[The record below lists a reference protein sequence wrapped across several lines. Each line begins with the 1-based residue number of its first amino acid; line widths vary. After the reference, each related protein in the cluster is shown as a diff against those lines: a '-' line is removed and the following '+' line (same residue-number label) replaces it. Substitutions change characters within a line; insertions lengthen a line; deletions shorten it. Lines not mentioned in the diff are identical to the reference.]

1 MKSSIIDQDSDSGD
15 DEQRD
20 ETVDAEI
27 SEEDA
32 DVIKGNRVTR
42 HDSSPCPRLKD
53 EEPPIFPAGERSG
66 LCRNRREQ
74 AQKRRVMVM
83 EGTQTRSAQQP
94 ATQVTRQAPEPG
106 FKSAG
111 SQAFKTSCT
120 EVMNSV
126 AITSEL
132 LSPCQSRCNLQHVLP
147 KYQGDRCDVQGGD
160 ARVSGASDG
169 RGSPTS

>member
-15 DEQRD
+15 DEQSD
-20 ETVDAEI
+20 ETVDAEV
-27 SEEDA
+27 SEDDA

-42 HDSSPCPRLKD
+42 HDS
-53 EEPPIFPAGERSG
+53 GEAVLVLDSKT
-66 LCRNRREQ
+66 RNRPSFLPENVQVCVEIDVNRPKEKGQ
-74 AQKRRVMVM
+74 PVM

-111 SQAFKTSCT
+111 SQAFKISCT

-132 LSPCQSRCNLQHVLP
+132 LSPCQSCCNLQHVF
-147 KYQGDRCDVQGGD
+147 QGDVQGGD
-160 ARVSGASDG
+160 ARASGASDG